1 MSVAIQK
8 TLSLLLVIGIGLLL
22 KNKLDKKDHQQS
34 IKVIILNVALPVVIF
49 VALMKLHIKADLL
62 ILPLL
67 VLFFNVVFL
76 GILKFVLPL
85 YGVSKDSPE
94 MRTYMLLIPS
104 LAPGLSC
111 FPFITEY
118 IGEEALARGALADI
132 GNKIA
137 VLFFSYMLA
146 MHWFYQLNRNV
157 KHSNNKKLKALLLG
171 MLNEPINLIMICALV
186 LLGMGIYMEDFP
198 LFMQDTLN
206 LLGNLMTPLI
216 LLFIG
221 IAVVFKWAQFKSIG
235 RLLVF
240 RCGAVFCLSALLTA
254 FMPGATYASLMLA
267 VVFPQSACSF
277 WPFAHMAI
285 VESMSKKEGDP
296 KASPVFNNE
305 LAMNLLALSL
315 PFSTLVILGIFT
327 TGAFFTHTVNLLAIG
342 VGLIGLS
349 ALPSLFG
356 AAKRKSTKISNGQVA
371 DYKLDEKEEL
381 HTTELKI
388 RVSSRI

>member
-1 MSVAIQK
+1 MNIAIQK
-8 TLSLLLVIGIGLLL
+8 TLSLLLVIVIGLLL
-22 KNKLDKKDHQQS
+22 KSKLGKKEHQQS
-34 IKVIILNVALPVVIF
+34 LKIIILNVALPTVIF
-49 VALMKLHIKADLL
+49 VALMKLHVKPSLL

-67 VLFFNVVFL
+67 VLVFNVIFL
-76 GILKFVLPL
+76 LILKFVLPL
-85 YGVSKDSPE
+85 YGVHKQSAE

-146 MHWFYQLNRNV
+146 MHWFYKLNRQV
-157 KHSNNKKLKALLLG
+157 KHSNNEKLKSLVIG
-171 MLNEPINLIMICALV
+171 MLNEPINLVMAAALI
-186 LLGMGIYMEDFP
+186 LLGCGLYFEDFP
-198 LFMQDTLN
+198 GFFQDTLN

-221 IAVVFKWAQFKSIG
+221 IAVVFKWKQFKAIF

-240 RCGAVFCLSALLTA
+240 RSGVVFCLSALLIA
-254 FMPGATYASLMLA
+254 FMPGASYASMMLA

-296 KASPVFNNE
+296 NAPAVFNNE
-305 LAMNLLALSL
+305 LAMNMLALSL
-315 PFSTLVILGIFT
+315 PLSTMIILGVFSV
-327 TGAFFTHTVNLLAIG
+327 GPFFTDVFNLLY
-342 VGLIGLS
+342 IGLALILLSMGPS
-349 ALPSLFG
+349 AFTYFRQ
-356 AAKRKSTKISNGQVA
+356 RKSDSKTFATEEQPTNITA
-371 DYKLDEKEEL
+371 AEKRN
-381 HTTELKI
+381 TEVL
-388 RVSSRI
+388 SSS